1 MAIAERLASWG
12 SWGPRVTDVLPR
24 VQGAVIEPH
33 DREYEQ
39 ARTVWNGAIDRRPA
53 LVVRCADAADVA
65 CAVTFARARGL
76 PVAVRSGGH
85 SLAGHSTC
93 DGGLVVDLSRMRGVV
108 VDPASRRARFG
119 GGCLLS
125 TVDVAT

>member
-24 VQGAVIEPH
+24 VQGAVIAPH

-39 ARTVWNGAIDRRPA
+39 ARAVWNGAIDRRPA

-65 CAVTFARARGL
+65 GAVIFARAQGL
-76 PVAVRSGGH
+76 PVAVRSGG
-85 SLAGHSTC
+85 LILGRAST
-93 DGGLVVDLSRMRGVV
+93 R
-108 VDPASRRARFG
+108 G
-119 GGCLLS
+119 GGGGIHL
-125 TVDVAT
+125 